1 MGSEIRQWLHRFGL
15 YCSTVE
21 DERAFGEAYLLR
33 TIRESQLLV
42 VVSALFVYLFFIW
55 DRLIDPVNWE
65 TSHFIRGVV
74 VAPLMIGCAGLLFTK
89 FGKRYF
95 EAVILSMLLIVQVG
109 LASVYAVLDHGYEYA
124 ALGFTMALLGTTAM
138 FPIRSRFLI
147 IASVISL
154 FIVIAGHILAD
165 NARPGWLIVNAM
177 SILGSTSFGTLSAYI
192 RERGARFAFRTQ
204 KELAASRERVDDL
217 LHSMLPR
224 EIVTRI
230 QAGETLIADSHG
242 EVTIVFADLVGFTEL
257 SRRISASQLVKV
269 LNNLFSAFDM
279 EAERL
284 GIERIKTIG
293 DAYMA
298 IGGLVRTEGAPDHA
312 EAAAHFAFAMRDA
325 VRRLKEERGYP
336 IDVRI
341 GLHVGPVV
349 AGVIGVKRPAYD
361 CWGEGVN
368 LASRLEG
375 RASTGTILVSESAYW
390 RLRPAFELEAEPD
403 MELKG
408 IGLARVY
415 RLIAARAER
424 KSDLITILKLDSAK
438 VP

>member
-1 MGSEIRQWLHRFGL
+1 MEVGIAW
-15 YCSTVE
+15 
-21 DERAFGEAYLLR
+21 
-33 TIRESQLLV
+33 
-42 VVSALFVYLFFIW
+42 VY
-55 DRLIDPVNWE
+55 
-65 TSHFIRGVV
+65 G
-74 VAPLMIGCAGLLFTK
+74 
-89 FGKRYF
+89 
-95 EAVILSMLLIVQVG
+95 
-109 LASVYAVLDHGYEYA
+109 VLDNGYEYA
-124 ALGFTMALLGTTAM
+124 SLAFTMALLGTTAM
-138 FPIRSRFLI
+138 FPMRSRFLL
-147 IASVISL
+147 IASLFSMVIVVSGHL
-154 FIVIAGHILAD
+154 IAN
-165 NARPGWLIVNAM
+165 NAPPGWLVVNAM
-177 SILGSTSFGTLSAYI
+177 AVLGSTSMGTLSAYI

-204 KELAASRERVDDL
+204 EQLDASHQRVDDL

-242 EVTIVFADLVGFTEL
+242 EVSIVFADLVGFTEL
-257 SRRISASQLVKV
+257 SRKVSASQLVKV
-269 LNNLFSAFDM
+269 LNNLFSKFDL

-312 EAAAHFAFAMRDA
+312 ECAAHFAFAMRDA
-325 VRRLKEERGYP
+325 VRRLKDERGYP
-336 IDVRI
+336 IDVRV

-375 RASTGTILVSESAYW
+375 RASAGSILVSESAYW
-390 RLRPAFELEAEPD
+390 RLRSAFEMEAETD

-408 IGLARVY
+408 IGLAKVY
-415 RLIAARAER
+415 SLVKPRAVR
-424 KSDLITILKLDSAK
+424 QSDLITILRPQAA
-438 VP
+438 